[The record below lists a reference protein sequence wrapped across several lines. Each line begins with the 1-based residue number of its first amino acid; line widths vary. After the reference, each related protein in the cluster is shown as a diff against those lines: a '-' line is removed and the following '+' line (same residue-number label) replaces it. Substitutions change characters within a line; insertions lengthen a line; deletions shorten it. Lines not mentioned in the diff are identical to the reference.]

1 MTTMRLE
8 IITAER
14 QVYADDVELV
24 VAPGMEGQLGILAHH
39 APLMTALQPGE
50 ILIRKDGEDTYL
62 AVTGGFME
70 VIGNTVTILADAAEH
85 SEEIDE
91 ERAQAAVEL
100 AREQLSQRGAG
111 LQLERVA
118 ASLRRA
124 EVRLNVARR
133 RRPRTGMGAGS
144 GGSSPGGA
152 A

>member
-1 MTTMRLE
+1 MATMRLE

-14 QVYADDVELV
+14 QVYADDVEMV
-24 VAPGMEGQLGILAHH
+24 VAPGMEGHLGILAHH

-91 ERAQAAVEL
+91 ERAQAAVDQ
-100 AREQLSQRGAG
+100 AREQQSQHGAG

-118 ASLRRA
+118 MSLRRA
-124 EVRLNVARR
+124 QVRLNVARR
-133 RRPRTGMGAGS
+133 RRPRSGMGAGS
-144 GGSSPGGA
+144 GESGPGGA

>member
-1 MTTMRLE
+1 MATMRLE

-50 ILIRKDGEDTYL
+50 ILIRKDGEDSYL

-70 VIGNTVTILADAAEH
+70 VIGNTVTILADACEH

-91 ERAQAAVEL
+91 NRAQAAVER
-100 AREQLSQRGAG
+100 AKERQSQQGSD

-118 ASLRRA
+118 VSLRRA
-124 EVRLNVARR
+124 QIRLNVARR
-133 RRPRTGMGAGS
+133 RRPRSGMGAGS
-144 GGSSPGGA
+144 GESSAGGA

>member
-14 QVYADDVELV
+14 QVYADEVEMV
-24 VAPGMEGQLGILAHH
+24 VAPGIEGQLGILAHH

-91 ERAQAAVEL
+91 GRAQAAVEL
-100 AREQLSQRGAG
+100 AREQLSQRGSG

-133 RRPRTGMGAGS
+133 RRPRSGLGAGS
-144 GGSSPGGA
+144 GGPSPGGA

>member
-1 MTTMRLE
+1 MATMRLE

-14 QVYADDVELV
+14 QVYDDDVELV

-50 ILIRKDGEDTYL
+50 ILIRKDGEDTFL

-70 VIGNTVTILADAAEH
+70 VIGNTVTILADACER

-91 ERAQAAVEL
+91 GRAQEAVDR
-100 AREQLSQRGAG
+100 AKEQQAQQGSGF
-111 LQLERVA
+111 QLERVA

-133 RRPRTGMGAGS
+133 RRPRAGLGTGS
-144 GGSSPGGA
+144 GPGGA
-152 A
+152 D

>member
-1 MTTMRLE
+1 MATMRLE

-91 ERAQAAVEL
+91 ERAQAAVDQ
-100 AREQLSQRGAG
+100 ARERQSQQGSG

-124 EVRLNVARR
+124 EVRLSVARR
-133 RRPRTGMGAGS
+133 RRPRPGLGAGS
-144 GGSSPGGA
+144 GGGT
-152 A
+152 

>member
-1 MTTMRLE
+1 MATMRLE

-50 ILIRKDGEDTYL
+50 ILIRKEGVDNFL

-70 VIGNTVTILADAAEH
+70 VIGNTVTILADACEH

-91 ERAQAAVEL
+91 GRAQAAVDR
-100 AREQLSQRGAG
+100 AREEQSQQGAG

-133 RRPRTGMGAGS
+133 RRPRPGLGAGS
-144 GGSSPGGA
+144 GGSSSGGA

>member
-1 MTTMRLE
+1 MATMRLE

-14 QVYADDVELV
+14 QVYADDVEMV

-91 ERAQAAVEL
+91 ERAQAAVDQ
-100 AREQLSQRGAG
+100 ARERQSQQGSG

-124 EVRLNVARR
+124 EVRLSVARR
-133 RRPRTGMGAGS
+133 RRPRPGLGAGS
-144 GGSSPGGA
+144 GGGT
-152 A
+152 

>member
-1 MTTMRLE
+1 MVTMRLE

-14 QVYADDVELV
+14 QVYADDVEMV
-24 VAPGMEGQLGILAHH
+24 VAPGIEGQLGILAHH

-91 ERAQAAVEL
+91 GRAQAAVEL
-100 AREQLSQRGAG
+100 AREQLSQRGSG
-111 LQLERVA
+111 LQLERVV

-133 RRPRTGMGAGS
+133 RRPRSGLGAGS
-144 GGSSPGGA
+144 GGPSPGGA